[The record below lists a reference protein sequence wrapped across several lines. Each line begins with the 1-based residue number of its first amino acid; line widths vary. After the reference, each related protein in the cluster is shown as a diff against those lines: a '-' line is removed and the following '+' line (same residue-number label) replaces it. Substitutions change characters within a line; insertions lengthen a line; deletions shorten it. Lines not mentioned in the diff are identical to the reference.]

1 MCNQEW
7 DIGNIWAHQTQDDHK
22 ENKAAT
28 HHNKENKTDKQHGS
42 QQKPGMNHGA
52 RAR

>member
-1 MCNQEW
+1 MRNQEW

-22 ENKAAT
+22 QNKAT

-52 RAR
+52 RAG